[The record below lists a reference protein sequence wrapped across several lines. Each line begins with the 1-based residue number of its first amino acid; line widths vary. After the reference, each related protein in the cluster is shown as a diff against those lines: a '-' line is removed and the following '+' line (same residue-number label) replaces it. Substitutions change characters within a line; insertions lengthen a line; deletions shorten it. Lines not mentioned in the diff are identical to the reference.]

1 MKRFLLWV
9 VGVILGVAVLL
20 GAVMTVSYSFTGE
33 GSRPAADTQFG
44 GQALEVNGSC
54 WQVPLLGGVFDKVFT
69 SPETLTVQKL
79 GVLYDAHPALA
90 LPDWASYTTLT
101 IETDIGS
108 IVFAGSASQ
117 YEDFLFPA
125 NGDYKA
131 KLTVWR
137 LPQDYLATQFEGGS
151 TGAIRKNLGVEHPAK
166 PTGWYSYSFRFT
178 LQASAEVALSTERL
192 EQGGVAALSITG
204 LTGET
209 APAVETDLG
218 SVQCVRLGSGWRAYI
233 PAAYNASAGGHTVNV
248 TVNGETFAR
257 TLTVL
262 PKDFGTVE
270 VEPEPASTEAANTEF
285 RNNIWPLYEQ
295 PVREKLWAGA
305 FLCPAEN
312 YMTLVDFGQVKV
324 TGGQQG
330 SRSNST
336 RLYTIPGEPCR
347 APANGVVVFAGDLA
361 LTGNTVV
368 IEEMLTGPECSLLA
382 FTDGKTVR
390 PMATSQDHKR
400 ALEGDKGPNTGGM
413 GVYSPVPIVTDE
425 EHATMVAVM
434 EQTVAEL
441 AAEGIDYRGCLYGGF
456 MLTPAG
462 PKVLEFNARFGDPE
476 TQVVLPRLK
485 NDLVEVMLACANCEL
500 DQIELDWRDEWA
512 VAVVLTSAGYPGSYE
527 KGKVITGIEDVEAME
542 NVTVYHAG
550 TAVVDGQLVTN
561 GGRVLAVTALGDTF
575 ENARNLAYEACE
587 KIDFEGK
594 TLRHDIGLRALR
606 GRDAWDA

>member
-178 LQASAEVALSTERL
+178 LQASAEVELSAERV
-192 EQGGVAALSITG
+192 EQGGTVGVRISGMTG
-204 LTGET
+204 D
-209 APAVETDLG
+209 AVPAIETDLG
-218 SVQCVRLGSGWRAYI
+218 SVQCVRAAEGWRAYI
-233 PAAYNASAGGHTVNV
+233 PAAYNASSGGHEINI
-248 TVNGETFAR
+248 TVNGETITR

-270 VEPEPASTEAANTEF
+270 AEAEEPAADSANAQF
-285 RNNIWPLYEQ
+285 RSAIWPLYEAAATAKQ
-295 PVREKLWAGA
+295 WQGGFVP
-305 FLCPAEN
+305 PAEDS
-312 YMTLVDFGQVKV
+312 MTLVDYGQIKV
-324 TGGQQG
+324 TNGQQG

-336 RLYTIPGEPCR
+336 KLYTIPGAPCR
-347 APANGVVVFAGDLA
+347 AAANGTVVFAGNLE

-368 IEEMLTGPECSLLA
+368 I
-382 FTDGKTVR
+382 
-390 PMATSQDHKR
+390 DHGCGLR
-400 ALEGDKGPNTGGM
+400 SYLYGLQELSVSKG
-413 GVYSPVPIVTDE
+413 
-425 EHATMVAVM
+425 
-434 EQTVAEL
+434 QTVEKGQAVGVLGEEL
-441 AAEGIDYRGCLYGGF
+441 TMDFKLGSRS
-456 MLTPAG
+456 
-462 PKVLEFNARFGDPE
+462 VN
-476 TQVVLPRLK
+476 PRL
-485 NDLVEVMLACANCEL
+485 LF
-500 DQIELDWRDEWA
+500 Q
-512 VAVVLTSAGYPGSYE
+512 TSGGLFW
-527 KGKVITGIEDVEAME
+527 KE
-542 NVTVYHAG
+542 NG
-550 TAVVDGQLVTN
+550 
-561 GGRVLAVTALGDTF
+561 
-575 ENARNLAYEACE
+575 
-587 KIDFEGK
+587 
-594 TLRHDIGLRALR
+594 
-606 GRDAWDA
+606 

>member
-178 LQASAEVALSTERL
+178 LQASAEVELSAERV
-192 EQGGVAALSITG
+192 EQGGTVGVRISGMTG
-204 LTGET
+204 D
-209 APAVETDLG
+209 AVPTIETDLG
-218 SVQCVRLGSGWRAYI
+218 SVQCVRAAEGWRAYI
-233 PAAYNASAGGHTVNV
+233 PAAYNASSGGHEVHI
-248 TVNGETFAR
+248 TVNGETITR

-270 VEPEPASTEAANTEF
+270 AEAEEPAADSANAQF
-285 RNNIWPLYEQ
+285 RSAIWPLYEAAATAKQ
-295 PVREKLWAGA
+295 WQGGFVPPVEDS
-305 FLCPAEN
+305 
-312 YMTLVDFGQVKV
+312 MTLVDYGQIKV
-324 TGGQQG
+324 TNGQQG

-336 RLYTIPGEPCR
+336 KLYTIPGAPCR
-347 APANGVVVFAGDLA
+347 AAANGTVVFAGNLE

-368 IEEMLTGPECSLLA
+368 I
-382 FTDGKTVR
+382 
-390 PMATSQDHKR
+390 DHGCGLR
-400 ALEGDKGPNTGGM
+400 SYLYGLQELSVSKG
-413 GVYSPVPIVTDE
+413 
-425 EHATMVAVM
+425 
-434 EQTVAEL
+434 QTVEKGQAVGALGEEL
-441 AAEGIDYRGCLYGGF
+441 TMDFKLGSRS
-456 MLTPAG
+456 
-462 PKVLEFNARFGDPE
+462 VN
-476 TQVVLPRLK
+476 PRL
-485 NDLVEVMLACANCEL
+485 LF
-500 DQIELDWRDEWA
+500 Q
-512 VAVVLTSAGYPGSYE
+512 TSGGLFW
-527 KGKVITGIEDVEAME
+527 KE
-542 NVTVYHAG
+542 N
-550 TAVVDGQLVTN
+550 
-561 GGRVLAVTALGDTF
+561 
-575 ENARNLAYEACE
+575 
-587 KIDFEGK
+587 
-594 TLRHDIGLRALR
+594 
-606 GRDAWDA
+606 

>member
-151 TGAIRKNLGVEHPAK
+151 TGAIRKNLGVEHPAR

-192 EQGGVAALSITG
+192 EQGGIAALSITG

-218 SVQCVRLGSGWRAYI
+218 SVQCVRLGIGGRAHGQRYRQRRDLCPDADRSAQGFRHCGGGAGTCI
-233 PAAYNASAGGHTVNV
+233 HRGRQRRVPEQHLASVRAARAGKALGRCLPLPGRKLHDAGG
-248 TVNGETFAR
+248 
-257 TLTVL
+257 
-262 PKDFGTVE
+262 
-270 VEPEPASTEAANTEF
+270 F
-285 RNNIWPLYEQ
+285 RS
-295 PVREKLWAGA
+295 
-305 FLCPAEN
+305 
-312 YMTLVDFGQVKV
+312 GQ
-324 TGGQQG
+324 
-330 SRSNST
+330 
-336 RLYTIPGEPCR
+336 
-347 APANGVVVFAGDLA
+347 GD
-361 LTGNTVV
+361 
-368 IEEMLTGPECSLLA
+368 
-382 FTDGKTVR
+382 R
-390 PMATSQDHKR
+390 R
-400 ALEGDKGPNTGGM
+400 
-413 GVYSPVPIVTDE
+413 
-425 EHATMVAVM
+425 
-434 EQTVAEL
+434 
-441 AAEGIDYRGCLYGGF
+441 
-456 MLTPAG
+456 PAG
-462 PKVLEFNARFGDPE
+462 QPLQLHPA
-476 TQVVLPRLK
+476 LHHPR
-485 NDLVEVMLACANCEL
+485 
-500 DQIELDWRDEWA
+500 
-512 VAVVLTSAGYPGSYE
+512 
-527 KGKVITGIEDVEAME
+527 
-542 NVTVYHAG
+542 
-550 TAVVDGQLVTN
+550 
-561 GGRVLAVTALGDTF
+561 
-575 ENARNLAYEACE
+575 
-587 KIDFEGK
+587 
-594 TLRHDIGLRALR
+594 
-606 GRDAWDA
+606 

>member
-108 IVFAGSASQ
+108 IVFAGSVSQ

-137 LPQDYLATQFEGGS
+137 LPQDYLATQFEGGA
-151 TGAIRKNLGVEHPAK
+151 TGAIRRNLSVEHPAK

-209 APAVETDLG
+209 APTVETDLG

-295 PVREKLWAGA
+295 PVRKKLWAGA

-324 TGGQQG
+324 IGGQQG

-361 LTGNTVV
+361 LTGSTVV
-368 IEEMLTGPECSLLA
+368 IDHGC
-382 FTDGKTVR
+382 GVR
-390 PMATSQDHKR
+390 SYLYGLQE
-400 ALEGDKGPNTGGM
+400 L
-413 GVYSPVPIVTDE
+413 SVTRG
-425 EHATMVAVM
+425 
-434 EQTVAEL
+434 QTVERGQAVGVLGEEL
-441 AAEGIDYRGCLYGGF
+441 TMDFKLGSKSVNPWPLFQTSGGLF
-456 MLTPAG
+456 W
-462 PKVLEFNARFGDPE
+462 
-476 TQVVLPRLK
+476 Q
-485 NDLVEVMLACANCEL
+485 
-500 DQIELDWRDEWA
+500 
-512 VAVVLTSAGYPGSYE
+512 E
-527 KGKVITGIEDVEAME
+527 KG
-542 NVTVYHAG
+542 
-550 TAVVDGQLVTN
+550 
-561 GGRVLAVTALGDTF
+561 
-575 ENARNLAYEACE
+575 
-587 KIDFEGK
+587 
-594 TLRHDIGLRALR
+594 
-606 GRDAWDA
+606 

>member
-178 LQASAEVALSTERL
+178 LQASAEVELSAERV
-192 EQGGVAALSITG
+192 EQGGTVGVRISGMTG
-204 LTGET
+204 D
-209 APAVETDLG
+209 AVPTIETDLG
-218 SVQCVRLGSGWRAYI
+218 SVQCVRAAEGWRAYI
-233 PAAYNASAGGHTVNV
+233 PAAYNASSGGHEIHI
-248 TVNGETFAR
+248 TVNGETITR

-270 VEPEPASTEAANTEF
+270 AEAEEPAADSANAQF
-285 RNNIWPLYEQ
+285 RSAIWPLYEAAATAKQ
-295 PVREKLWAGA
+295 WQGGFVP
-305 FLCPAEN
+305 PAEDS
-312 YMTLVDFGQVKV
+312 MTLVDYGQIKV
-324 TGGQQG
+324 TNGQQG

-336 RLYTIPGEPCR
+336 KLYTIPGAPCR
-347 APANGVVVFAGDLA
+347 AAANGTVVFAGNLA

-368 IEEMLTGPECSLLA
+368 I
-382 FTDGKTVR
+382 
-390 PMATSQDHKR
+390 DHGCGLR
-400 ALEGDKGPNTGGM
+400 SYLYGLQELSVSKG
-413 GVYSPVPIVTDE
+413 
-425 EHATMVAVM
+425 
-434 EQTVAEL
+434 QTVEKGQAVGALGEEL
-441 AAEGIDYRGCLYGGF
+441 TMDFKLGSRS
-456 MLTPAG
+456 
-462 PKVLEFNARFGDPE
+462 VN
-476 TQVVLPRLK
+476 PRL
-485 NDLVEVMLACANCEL
+485 LF
-500 DQIELDWRDEWA
+500 Q
-512 VAVVLTSAGYPGSYE
+512 TSGGLFW
-527 KGKVITGIEDVEAME
+527 KE
-542 NVTVYHAG
+542 NG
-550 TAVVDGQLVTN
+550 
-561 GGRVLAVTALGDTF
+561 
-575 ENARNLAYEACE
+575 
-587 KIDFEGK
+587 
-594 TLRHDIGLRALR
+594 
-606 GRDAWDA
+606 